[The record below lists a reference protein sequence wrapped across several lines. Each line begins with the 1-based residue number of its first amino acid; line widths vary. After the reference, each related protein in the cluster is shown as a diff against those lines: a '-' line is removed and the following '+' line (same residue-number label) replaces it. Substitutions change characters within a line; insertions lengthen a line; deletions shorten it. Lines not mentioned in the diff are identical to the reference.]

1 MKCSTYIQ
9 CKTTPASSIVVHPAS
24 SLSLSSLSSAS
35 SLWHLLRRP
44 LELALL
50 LALPTAHSKFYLPSP
65 LSLNTM
71 ENMETDVRPSS
82 APTKTASATGTAA
95 TSTSTSSSL
104 VSAANGI
111 SGNGNEI
118 FALLLA
124 GVVGSFV
131 FGL

>member
-1 MKCSTYIQ
+1 
-9 CKTTPASSIVVHPAS
+9 
-24 SLSLSSLSSAS
+24 
-35 SLWHLLRRP
+35 
-44 LELALL
+44 
-50 LALPTAHSKFYLPSP
+50 
-65 LSLNTM
+65 
-71 ENMETDVRPSS
+71 METDVRPSS